1 MEKFHFE
8 FVVTVWTGI
17 IGRFTHPN
25 SEIGLWFLL
34 LNPPSHGET
43 SKDRP
48 HVTERCTDAVC
59 QLSGSIGYERFHFLV
74 DRFTRNLSRLLVVRW
89 GISGYLIKSHSGP
102 L

>member
-1 MEKFHFE
+1 MQSLFLTYLLSTVWTIPDRGQHRMEKFHFE

-74 DRFTRNLSRLLVVRW
+74 DRF
-89 GISGYLIKSHSGP
+89 I
-102 L
+102 